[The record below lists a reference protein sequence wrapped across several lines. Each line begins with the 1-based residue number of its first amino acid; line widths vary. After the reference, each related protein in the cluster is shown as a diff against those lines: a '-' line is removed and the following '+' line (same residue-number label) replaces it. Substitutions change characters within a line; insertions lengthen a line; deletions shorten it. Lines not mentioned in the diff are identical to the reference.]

1 MISIINNTQV
11 DDTQYIDAVIA
22 MYNLLEYSDNY
33 AKISEIL
40 WQYCRD
46 EPALANDGTIDDF
59 TEANVITDSFKVKDK
74 ITGQSDMNGTK
85 NVETIVPLKYLQ

>member
-1 MISIINNTQV
+1 MISIINNTRV
-11 DDTQYIDAVIA
+11 DDTQYIDAVTP

-33 AKISEIL
+33 AKISGIL
-40 WQYCRD
+40 WQYCKD
-46 EPALANDGTIDDF
+46 EPALENDGTIDDF

>member
-1 MISIINNTQV
+1 MISIINNTRV
-11 DDTQYIDAVIA
+11 DDTQYIDAVMP

-33 AKISEIL
+33 AKISGIL
-40 WQYCRD
+40 WQYCKD
-46 EPALANDGTIDDF
+46 EPALENDGTIDDF